1 MTVRED
7 FTTQVREAIA
17 DVHDPCCREKGI
29 SVVEMGLLRSAH
41 RAHDGGVRVELLL
54 TSGWCPFAAT
64 VLTAVRD
71 KVAALPGVTSA
82 EVEVS
87 GTSRGRRIACRPGPG
102 GCSASCPTPSRCP
115 TPAPT
120 RTTAWRPSHDR

>member
-1 MTVRED
+1 MMVGED

-41 RAHDGGVRVELLL
+41 RADDGGVRVELLL

-82 EVEVS
+82 EVEVVWDEQWTTDRLS
-87 GTSRGRRIACRPGPG
+87 PRARRLLRFLPDPVAVPDAR
-102 GCSASCPTPSRCP
+102 AY
-115 TPAPT
+115 AN
-120 RTTAWRPSHDR
+120 DRLEAQS